1 MKTAAKEIL
10 TGHMAVQFQD
20 LDGAVNYRKLASGL
34 TVRVKDL
41 STAIH
46 KTTRALEKNY
56 RSIPIQQDLR
66 KIVYIW
72 VLLREMLGSENEILQ
87 WLKSPNPDFDGS
99 APIEIICDGRSE
111 AIIDYLSNIK
121 TGQLS

>member
-1 MKTAAKEIL
+1 MTTATKEIL
-10 TGHMAVQFQD
+10 TGHMAIQFQD
-20 LDGAVNYRKLASGL
+20 PDGAVNYRKLASGL
-34 TVRVKDL
+34 TVRIKDL

-56 RSIPIQQDLR
+56 KSIPIQQDLR

-99 APIEIICDGRSE
+99 APIEIICEGRSE

>member
-1 MKTAAKEIL
+1 MTTAAKEIL
-10 TGHMAVQFQD
+10 TSRMVPRFQD
-20 LDGAVNYRKLASGL
+20 PDGSVNYHKLAAGL

-41 STAIH
+41 SSAIH

-56 RSIPIQQDLR
+56 KTNNIQQDLR

-72 VLLREMLGSENEILQ
+72 ILLREMLGSDSEILQ
-87 WLKSPNPDFDGS
+87 WLKSPNPDFDGA